1 MSLELAVQK
10 MLREAEADHPQKWTP
25 NIKDVLEFVDLS
37 IAFSPVLPPDCDLP
51 CRVSECED
59 GTFIVYDYAESPWNR
74 TKSDG
79 RHTWGVSL
87 DTIKQWRARFLVT
100 RDEIWRSVSCE
111 DYSNFPDLHRHSV
124 QCRILPAFEIHW
136 VPGDDLKAMLAK
148 QYGMRHADG
157 SIEAE
162 TSAA

>member
-10 MLREAEADHPQKWTP
+10 MLREVEVERPQKWTP
-25 NIKDVLEFVDLS
+25 DIKDVLEFVDLS
-37 IAFSPVLPPDCDLP
+37 IAFSPVLPPDCEMP

-74 TKSDG
+74 TKNDG
-79 RHTWGVSL
+79 RHTWGVSRE
-87 DTIKQWRARFLVT
+87 TIKQWRARFLVT
-100 RDEIWRSVSCE
+100 RDEIWRTVICG
-111 DYSNFPDLHRHSV
+111 DYSNFPNLGRHSV
-124 QCRILPAFEIHW
+124 KCQVLPAFGIHW
-136 VPGDDLKAMLAK
+136 VPGDDLRAMLAK

-162 TSAA
+162 TVVA